1 MSATLPRRV
10 GPIFALGAPLVGFFM
25 IYTAVN
31 IATVGMLGRLG
42 NAAIAGVGVGAA
54 VYGAI
59 CALLYG
65 VDTGVQ
71 AIVSRATGGGRPERI
86 AGILAAAHAGAIPLA
101 LVVGTATL
109 AIGPGLV
116 ALILPDHAAAAIG
129 GAWIRLAAP
138 SMVFLAVTLPINA
151 AWIGSGRPAI
161 ATAVTAALA
170 PLQIALTVLFV
181 LGVGPVRGFGA
192 IGGALAL
199 DAAML
204 AGAVLQVALALRLI
218 PGFLRVRPR
227 ASGVLEIAAIGW
239 PISAQQS
246 LLQVALMGV
255 FAVIA
260 QLGAAP
266 AAIANVLLTLT
277 SVPTQTGTGLGVAA
291 ATLVGQALGRRDTH
305 EARAWG
311 WRTTTVTV
319 AVTAPMGLLLAL
331 APQTLLGP
339 FLRDPAT
346 LAMAILPARIVGF
359 GVAIN
364 TASIVLGFA
373 FRGAGATKIA
383 ALVPFVSIW
392 FVQLPLMTWIGLGL
406 HQGLAGMVAVLTGV
420 TTADVL
426 VLAALWA
433 GASWSRVRIGAAT
446 APSELPS
453 NLRRIAILGD
463 GGAGKSTLARQLG
476 EALGL
481 PVIHLDRLAFGP
493 GWTRRAAEALQA
505 DLVRTLEGG
514 AWIIDGS
521 YAEASALTLPAAD
534 LVLWLDQPAWRRLFR
549 SWRKTVSHRAC
560 RRPDRPD
567 GCEERFGWRYARMV
581 LSFGAWSPGLAARLE
596 AMADGPVVRLRG
608 DAALRR
614 LLDDVAAYADRCSEF
629 NRLSAELKLPTP
641 SLQAESGPSTRDLAA
656 SLASLH

>member
-1 MSATLPRRV
+1 MSAVYPGAAPRLQRV

-71 AIVSRATGGGRPERI
+71 AIVSRATGAGRGERI
-86 AGILAAAHAGAIPLA
+86 AGVAAAAHAGGVPLA
-101 LVVGTATL
+101 VVVGTATW

-116 ALILPDHAAAAIG
+116 GLILPDHAAAATG

-151 AWIGSGRPAI
+151 AWIGSGRPGI
-161 ATAVTAALA
+161 ATAVTAASA
-170 PLQIALTVLFV
+170 PLQVALTFLFV
-181 LGVGPVRGFGA
+181 LGAGPVRGFGA
-192 IGGALAL
+192 IGGAIAMDATMLGCVALQVGLAL
-199 DAAML
+199 W
-204 AGAVLQVALALRLI
+204 LI

-227 ASGVLEIAAIGW
+227 GVGEIVAIGW

-255 FAVIA
+255 FVVIA

-277 SVPTQTGTGLGVAA
+277 NVPTVTGTGFGVAA
-291 ATLVGQALGRRDTH
+291 ATLVGQALGRGD
-305 EARAWG
+305 ARAARVWG
-311 WRTTTVTV
+311 WRTTAVAV

-331 APQTLLGP
+331 APQALLGS

-346 LAMAILPARIVGF
+346 LAMAILPARIVGL

-392 FVQLPLMTWIGLGL
+392 LVQLPLMTWIGLDL

-420 TTADVL
+420 TTADVV
-426 VLAALWA
+426 VLAMIWS
-433 GASWSRVRIGAAT
+433 GASWTGVWIDSAAAST
-446 APSELPS
+446 ALPLS
-453 NLRRIAILGD
+453 LRRIAVLG
-463 GGAGKSTLARQLG
+463 GAGAGKSTLARRLG

-481 PVIHLDRLAFGP
+481 PVVHLDRLAYGD
-493 GWTRRAAEALQA
+493 GWARRGADALRA
-505 DLVRTLEGG
+505 DLAQSLEGG
-514 AWIIDGS
+514 AWIVDGA
-521 YAEASALTLPAAD
+521 YGEASALTLPAAD
-534 LVLWLDQPAWRRLFR
+534 LVLWLDQPPWLRLFR
-549 SWRKTVSHRAC
+549 AWRKTVSHRHC
-560 RRPDRPD
+560 PRSDRPD
-567 GCEERFGWRYARMV
+567 CCEERFGWNYVRMV
-581 LSFGAWSPGLAARLE
+581 ISFGAWSPALSARLE
-596 AMADGPVVRLRG
+596 ATAGGRVLRLRG
-608 DAALRR
+608 DAAARR
-614 LLDDVAAYADRCSEF
+614 LLDAVAPQALPEDEEGASCTLPRRADA
-629 NRLSAELKLPTP
+629 LY
-641 SLQAESGPSTRDLAA
+641 
-656 SLASLH
+656 

>member
-1 MSATLPRRV
+1 MSATLPQRV

-42 NAAIAGVGVGAA
+42 DAAIAGVGVGAA

-71 AIVSRATGGGRPERI
+71 AIVSRATGAGRAERI
-86 AGILAAAHAGAIPLA
+86 AAVLAAAHAGAIPLA
-101 LVVGTATL
+101 LVVGTATWAL
-109 AIGPGLV
+109 GPGLV

-129 GAWIRLAAP
+129 AGWIRLAAP

-170 PLQIALTVLFV
+170 PLQIALTFLFV

-204 AGAVLQVALALRLI
+204 AGAVLQVGLALWLI

-227 ASGVLEIAAIGW
+227 GAVEIAAIGW

-331 APQTLLGP
+331 APQALLVP

-406 HQGLAGMVAVLTGV
+406 RQGLAGMVAVLTGV
-420 TTADVL
+420 TTADVV

-453 NLRRIAILGD
+453 NLRRIAILGG

-505 DLVRTLEGG
+505 DLVRPLEGG
-514 AWIIDGS
+514 AWIVDGT

-549 SWRKTVSHRAC
+549 SWRKTVSHRHC
-560 RRPDRPD
+560 PRSDRPD

-596 AMADGPVVRLRG
+596 AMAGGPVVRLRG

-614 LLDDVAAYADRCSEF
+614 LLDYVAAHADRCSEF
-629 NRLSAELKLPTP
+629 NRLSAELKLPAP